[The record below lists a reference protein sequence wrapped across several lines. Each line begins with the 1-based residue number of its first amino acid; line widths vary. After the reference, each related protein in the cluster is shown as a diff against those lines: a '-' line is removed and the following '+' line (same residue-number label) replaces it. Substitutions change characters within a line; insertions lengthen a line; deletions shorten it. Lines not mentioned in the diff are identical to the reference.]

1 MGGVNIGTMIANS
14 SGPIVIGS
22 DAASSGNERET

>member
-1 MGGVNIGTMIANS
+1 CVT

-22 DAASSGNERET
+22 PDYW